1 MELLVVV
8 IVAFL
13 IGKAFGGKKNPRRD
27 DWPDEPIEYTPPK
40 KKGCFSRL
48 LSLLFWG
55 FVIIVFGA
63 FVTSLG
69 GDSADTSAPAP
80 APAAVVSSA
89 PVDPIAAPTA
99 AHKSEPTA
107 VPTATPTAEPTASPT
122 AEPATREDWVR
133 LAAQEV
139 YRDDLISVTWQEVDN
154 QKDMI
159 VIWCEFSDN
168 FTNQMRRDGFML
180 DAKNMFKRI
189 AQLGK
194 DGLVEYGSCYIVG
207 RTTYLDNY
215 GNEFDGNAMEIRLK
229 ASDLAKINWDNVNSD
244 MLVNLAT
251 TYAVHPLFR
260 D

>member
-1 MELLVVV
+1 MELLVIV

-13 IGKAFGGKKNPRRD
+13 IGKAFGGRKNRQDD
-27 DWPDEPIEYTPPK
+27 DWPDEPVQCEPPKK

-48 LSLLFWG
+48 ISVLFKLSVTFILFVFIVSLLDDDT
-55 FVIIVFGA
+55 A
-63 FVTSLG
+63 PVTTPTEIAPPPAVSIAV
-69 GDSADTSAPAP
+69 DATAAPA
-80 APAAVVSSA
+80 VV
-89 PVDPIAAPTA
+89 PTVA
-99 AHKSEPTA
+99 PTA
-107 VPTATPTAEPTASPT
+107 VPTAAPTAEPS
-122 AEPATREDWVR
+122 TREDWVLR
-133 LAAQEV
+133 AAQEV

-168 FTNQMRRDGFML
+168 FTNQMRRDVFML